1 MAGWETRRGWLRRMA
16 DKIPEGLDTP
26 LAVAKYE
33 AAAFFADGR
42 KVDLHLDRDLQEGY
56 EISETDLT
64 FPFVTI
70 AIGQT
75 PEEGCPLCGGAGHEN
90 TIGRIIQ
97 DTRTIINPY
106 DKPEE

>member
-1 MAGWETRRGWLRRMA
+1 M
-16 DKIPEGLDTP
+16 
-26 LAVAKYE
+26 
-33 AAAFFADGR
+33 
-42 KVDLHLDRDLQEGY
+42 
-56 EISETDLT
+56 
-64 FPFVTI
+64 TI

-90 TIGRIIQ
+90 ASGRIIQ